1 MSRTEQLL
9 IITKRL
15 IILTLCGLAVVAAI
29 ITVTAVHNSKLM
41 ISGLVFG
48 CGLIGGF
55 VSIQQRLRKI
65 GDEELELLAQSW
77 FQILLIP
84 IYGAIFAELLF
95 VAFLGHI
102 VQGTLFPTLVYPEI
116 IQPTAQG
123 FNPAIAHENIKSFF
137 TNVDPASGADL
148 AKLIFW
154 SFVAGFSERLVPQII
169 EKTQSDGNKS

>member
-29 ITVTAVHNSKLM
+29 IIPPAVHNSKLM

-48 CGLIGGF
+48 CGLLGGF

-84 IYGAIFAELLF
+84 VYGAIFAELLF

-102 VQGTLFPTLVYPEI
+102 VQGSLFPTLVYPEI
-116 IQPTAQG
+116 SQPPQG
-123 FNPAIAHENIKSFF
+123 FSPAIAHENIKNFF
-137 TNVDPASGADL
+137 TNIDPASGADI

-154 SFVAGFSERLVPQII
+154 SFAAGFSERLVPQII